1 VERVKIFFVLAI
13 LTGSLGMTS
22 SPQFVGDCPASNWDH
37 PIWVKSVVGV
47 VTDASGAVIPKV
59 QIVLQAKKGKTL
71 VDVEEI
77 QTDSMGKFSSRAHQT
92 GEYRLLVAGPKGFC
106 KVSLPVWISGKGWS
120 GFTLTLPVTA
130 TDTCQA
136 YCDER
141 ARIEEV
147 KPKL

>member
-1 VERVKIFFVLAI
+1 MRLFFLLAI
-13 LTGSLGMTS
+13 LAGSLGMTL
-22 SPQFVGDCPASNWDH
+22 SPQFVGDCPASKWDH
-37 PIWVKSVVGV
+37 PIWVKSVTGV
-47 VTDASGAVIPKV
+47 VTDATGAVIPKV

-71 VDVEEI
+71 ADVEEV
-77 QTDSMGKFSSRAHQT
+77 QTDSMGISSRAHET
-92 GEYRLLVAGPKGFC
+92 GEYRLVVAGPKGFC
-106 KVSLPVWISGKGWS
+106 RLSLPVWISEKGWS

-141 ARIEEV
+141 ARIEEI